1 MTKVLRAMRQALPII
16 ERNRGS
22 VVFRMSDAWRSHWWR
37 ATMSRFRR
45 EEGQGLVEYGL
56 ILLFVALVVLIA
68 LTVFG
73 QTVSGLYSQVVS
85 SWP

>member
-1 MTKVLRAMRQALPII
+1 MGCYQ
-16 ERNRGS
+16 
-22 VVFRMSDAWRSHWWR
+22 
-37 ATMSRFRR
+37 R
-45 EEGQGLVEYGL
+45 EKGQGLVEYALLLLL
-56 ILLFVALVVLIA
+56 IALIVLIA